1 MSATVIW
8 RPEAHLAALRSA
20 VRPAASDLAR
30 AARAQCSSRRVAPTI
45 SATVVGESATVGTRH
60 PLGKIL
66 EEGAGPHVIE
76 PKDGRVLRLA
86 DGRFVTGAV
95 VHPGSPAQP
104 FLRPSLPLWAGLYRR
119 HAAAAL
125 RGIFGGL

>member
-8 RPEAHLAALRSA
+8 RPEGHLARLRAA
-20 VRPAASDLAR
+20 VRPAANDLAR
-30 AARAQCSSRRVAPTI
+30 AAQVKCRSKQVASTI
-45 SATVVGESATVGTRH
+45 TATVAGESASVGTRH

-66 EEGAGPHVIE
+66 EEGARRHVIE
-76 PKDGRVLRLA
+76 PKDGRVLKLA

-95 VHPGSPAQP
+95 VHPGSPAKP
-104 FLRPSLPLWAGLYRR
+104 FLQPTLPLWAALYRR

-125 RGIFGGL
+125 RGFFRAI